1 MIKSLKM
8 KHHIFGLA
16 VAAAALVLTSCET
29 PEGTPD
35 RTGTGALAGG
45 ALGATTGAIIGN
57 QSGRAGEGALIGGAI
72 GAITGGLIGH
82 SMDQGEQARLRAQ
95 APQTYTRVEQG
106 QPLGLADVK
115 AMAKAGIS
123 DDVVISQI
131 RNTHTIY
138 RLSAADIIDLHD
150 SGVSQKVID
159 FMINTASQG
168 GSSSVTPAETTATVV
183 YAAPPPVPTETI
195 VVAPGPGYVWIG
207 GEWIWSG
214 RWVWVGGHWGLPPYS
229 HAMWVRGY
237 WSRGPHGW
245 RHAPGHW
252 R

>member
-1 MIKSLKM
+1 M
-8 KHHIFGLA
+8 KHYSLSLA
-16 VAAAALVLTSCET
+16 VVAAGLVLTGCET

-82 SMDQGEQARLRAQ
+82 SMDQEEQARLRAQ

-115 AMAKAGIS
+115 AMAKAGVS
-123 DDVVISQI
+123 DDVIISQI
-131 RNTHTIY
+131 RTSRTIY
-138 RLSAADIIDLHD
+138 RLSAADIIDLHNC
-150 SGVSQKVID
+150 GVSQKVID
-159 FMINTASQG
+159 YMINTPNTAG
-168 GSSSVTPAETTATVV
+168 TTAVQVETAVV
-183 YAAPPPVPTETI
+183 AQPPPPPPTETF
-195 VVAPGPGYVWIG
+195 VVAPGPGYVWVG
-207 GEWIWSG
+207 GEWIWNG
-214 RWVWVGGHWGLPPYS
+214 RWVWVAGHWGFPPQPG
-229 HAMWVRGY
+229 AVWVVGY
-237 WSRGPHGW
+237 WSHGPRGW
-245 RHAPGHW
+245 RHVPGRW